1 MCTGECCHKSVSDGK
16 VKMEQKT
23 LELGTKNVTK
33 SFYPQK
39 LREGPIKGEQRGNEE
54 RISEQLKPN

>member
-1 MCTGECCHKSVSDGK
+1 MSQK
-16 VKMEQKT
+16 V
-23 LELGTKNVTK
+23 
-33 SFYPQK
+33 YPQK